1 MKNLSPK
8 LYLEINNSNL
18 IFFVIEDDYQNAFKI
33 SYKLTTPL
41 TGLLDNRITDLEK
54 IFNFV
59 KENIYTIE
67 KKVNFTFKELVLILE
82 NFNPTFINLTG
93 YKKLNGSQVSKEN
106 VTYILNTLK
115 SSVDEIEFKKTVV
128 HIFNSN
134 FFLDNKKIDNLPIG
148 LFGDFYSHEL
158 SFILMNKNDYKNLE
172 YVLDKCNLKIKKILI
187 KSFIESA
194 YLSNNNKNTETF
206 FYIKIGDNNSK
217 ISFFENNALKFEQ
230 AFSFGSEII
239 VNDITKITSLKKED
253 IKRILE
259 SVKLNQ
265 DIEENELL
273 EKEYFKDG
281 IYKKLKKKLIY
292 EIIFARVKEI
302 SEIILFKNNNFSY
315 YTKFAKTIFFEL
327 EGQCSK
333 QSLKEIYKIAF
344 ANNDIFKLNLVDDL
358 SDKNILDTANRLVH
372 YGWKK
377 EAIPITRIQKSLIAR
392 FFNAIFG

>member
-1 MKNLSPK
+1 M
-8 LYLEINNSNL
+8 
-18 IFFVIEDDYQNAFKI
+18 
-33 SYKLTTPL
+33 
-41 TGLLDNRITDLEK
+41 
-54 IFNFV
+54 
-59 KENIYTIE
+59 
-67 KKVNFTFKELVLILE
+67 
-82 NFNPTFINLTG
+82 TG

-230 AFSFGSEII
+230 VFSFGSEII

>member
-18 IFFVIEDDYQNAFKI
+18 IFFVIEDDYQNDFKI

-41 TGLLDNRITDLEK
+41 IGLLDNRITDLEK
-54 IFNFV
+54 IFNCV

-115 SSVDEIEFKKTVV
+115 SSVDEIEFKKNVV

-158 SFILMNKNDYKNLE
+158 SFILMNKNDYKNLK

-217 ISFFENNALKFEQ
+217 ISFFENSALKFEQ
-230 AFSFGSEII
+230 VFSFGTEII

-302 SEIILFKNNNFSY
+302 SEIILLKNNNFSY
-315 YTKFAKTIFFEL
+315 YTKFNKTIFFEL
-327 EGQCSK
+327 EGQYSK

-344 ANNDIFKLNLVDDL
+344 VNNDIFNLNLVDDL

>member
-18 IFFVIEDDYQNAFKI
+18 IFFVIEDDYQNDFKI

-41 TGLLDNRITDLEK
+41 IGLLDNRITDLEK
-54 IFNFV
+54 IFNCV
-59 KENIYTIE
+59 KENIYKIE

-115 SSVDEIEFKKTVV
+115 SCIDEIEFKKTVV
-128 HIFNSN
+128 HIFNSK

-158 SFILMNKNDYKNLE
+158 SFILMNKNDYKNLK
-172 YVLDKCNLKIKKILI
+172 YVLDKCNFKIKKILI

-217 ISFFENNALKFEQ
+217 ISFFENNALKIEQ
-230 AFSFGSEII
+230 VFSFGTEII

-253 IKRILE
+253 IKRILV

>member
-18 IFFVIEDDYQNAFKI
+18 IFFVIEDDYQNDFKI

-41 TGLLDNRITDLEK
+41 IGLLDNRITDLEK
-54 IFNFV
+54 IFNCV

-115 SSVDEIEFKKTVV
+115 SCIDEIEFKKTVV
-128 HIFNSN
+128 HIFNSK

-158 SFILMNKNDYKNLE
+158 SFILMNKNDYKNLK

-217 ISFFENNALKFEQ
+217 ISFFENSALKFEQ
-230 AFSFGSEII
+230 VFSFGTEII

-253 IKRILE
+253 VKRILE

-302 SEIILFKNNNFSY
+302 SEIILLKNNNFSY
-315 YTKFAKTIFFEL
+315 YTKFNKTIFFEL
-327 EGQCSK
+327 EGQYSK

-344 ANNDIFKLNLVDDL
+344 VNNDIFNLNLVDDL

>member
-18 IFFVIEDDYQNAFKI
+18 IFFVIEDDYQNDFKI

-41 TGLLDNRITDLEK
+41 IGLLDNRITDLEK
-54 IFNFV
+54 IFNCV
-59 KENIYTIE
+59 KENIYKIE

-217 ISFFENNALKFEQ
+217 ISFFENNALKIEQ
-230 AFSFGSEII
+230 VFSFGTEII

-253 IKRILE
+253 IKRILV

-344 ANNDIFKLNLVDDL
+344 TNNDIFKLNLVDDL

>member
-8 LYLEINNSNL
+8 LFLEINNSNL

-134 FFLDNKKIDNLPIG
+134 FFLDYKKIDNLPIG

-230 AFSFGSEII
+230 VFSFGTEII

-302 SEIILFKNNNFSY
+302 SEIILFKNNNFSH

-327 EGQCSK
+327 EGQYSE

-344 ANNDIFKLNLVDDL
+344 VNNDIFKLNLVDDL

>member
-18 IFFVIEDDYQNAFKI
+18 IFFVIEDDYQNDFKI

-54 IFNFV
+54 IFNCV
-59 KENIYTIE
+59 KENIYKIE

-115 SSVDEIEFKKTVV
+115 SCIDETEFKKTVV
-128 HIFNSN
+128 HIFNSK

-158 SFILMNKNDYKNLE
+158 SFILMNKNDYKNLK

-217 ISFFENNALKFEQ
+217 ISFFENNSLKFEQ
-230 AFSFGSEII
+230 AFSFGTEII

-253 IKRILE
+253 VKRILE

-327 EGQCSK
+327 EGQCFK

>member
-18 IFFVIEDDYQNAFKI
+18 IFFTIEDDNQNDFKI
-33 SYKLTTPL
+33 SFKLKTSL
-41 TGLLDNRITDLEK
+41 TGMLDNRIINLEK
-54 IFNFV
+54 FFNCV
-59 KENIYTIE
+59 KENIYIIE

-217 ISFFENNALKFEQ
+217 ISFFENNSLKFEQ

-253 IKRILE
+253 VKRILE

>member
-18 IFFVIEDDYQNAFKI
+18 IFFVIEDDYQNDFKI

-41 TGLLDNRITDLEK
+41 IGLLDNRITDLEK
-54 IFNFV
+54 IFNCV
-59 KENIYTIE
+59 KENIYKIE

-115 SSVDEIEFKKTVV
+115 SCIDEIEFKKTVV
-128 HIFNSN
+128 HIFNSK

-158 SFILMNKNDYKNLE
+158 SFILMNKNDYKNLK
-172 YVLDKCNLKIKKILI
+172 YVLDKCNFKIKKILI

-217 ISFFENNALKFEQ
+217 ISFFENNSLKFEQ

-253 IKRILE
+253 VKRILE

-327 EGQCSK
+327 EGQYSE

-344 ANNDIFKLNLVDDL
+344 VNNDIFKLNLVDDL

>member
-1 MKNLSPK
+1 M
-8 LYLEINNSNL
+8 
-18 IFFVIEDDYQNAFKI
+18 
-33 SYKLTTPL
+33 
-41 TGLLDNRITDLEK
+41 
-54 IFNFV
+54 
-59 KENIYTIE
+59 
-67 KKVNFTFKELVLILE
+67 
-82 NFNPTFINLTG
+82 
-93 YKKLNGSQVSKEN
+93 
-106 VTYILNTLK
+106 
-115 SSVDEIEFKKTVV
+115 
-128 HIFNSN
+128 
-134 FFLDNKKIDNLPIG
+134 
-148 LFGDFYSHEL
+148 
-158 SFILMNKNDYKNLE
+158 
-172 YVLDKCNLKIKKILI
+172 
-187 KSFIESA
+187 
-194 YLSNNNKNTETF
+194 
-206 FYIKIGDNNSK
+206 
-217 ISFFENNALKFEQ
+217 
-230 AFSFGSEII
+230 
-239 VNDITKITSLKKED
+239 
-253 IKRILE
+253 
-259 SVKLNQ
+259 KLNQ

>member
-8 LYLEINNSNL
+8 LFLEINNSNL
-18 IFFVIEDDYQNAFKI
+18 IFFVVEDDYQNDFKI

-54 IFNFV
+54 IFNIV

-217 ISFFENNALKFEQ
+217 ISFFENSALKIEQ
-230 AFSFGSEII
+230 VFSFGSEII
-239 VNDITKITSLKKED
+239 VNDIIKITSLKKED

-327 EGQCSK
+327 EGQYSE

-344 ANNDIFKLNLVDDL
+344 VNNDIFKLNLVDDL